1 MLEQLLMSLKVMV
14 LGMGTVFVA
23 LIALI
28 YVIEL
33 VNKIINADYNKNKKR
48 DTHEDESLKINEK
61 ETDASAALHSDGTVN
76 DTDEEEIIAV
86 ITAAIAASLNR
97 STHDIIVKSV
107 KRVPYNTP
115 AWNRAGRNQQIA
127 GSL

>member
-33 VNKIINADYNKNKKR
+33 TNKVLNIAQQESRQDTNRAETDVNKSEAV
-48 DTHEDESLKINEK
+48 NENFSGSK
-61 ETDASAALHSDGTVN
+61 TNEVIQE
-76 DTDEEEIIAV
+76 DEEEIIAV

-97 STHDIIVKSV
+97 STHDIVVRSV

-115 AWNRAGRNQQIA
+115 AWNRIGRNQQIA
-127 GSL
+127 GRL

>member
-1 MLEQLLMSLKVMV
+1 MQEQLLMSLKVMV
-14 LGMGTVFVA
+14 LGLGTVFIA

-33 VNKIINADYNKNKKR
+33 INKIINADHNKNKKS
-48 DTHEDESLKINEK
+48 DTHEDESLKRIEK
-61 ETDASAALHSDGTVN
+61 ETDASAALHVDETIN

-97 STHDIIVKSV
+97 STHDIVVKSV
-107 KRVPYNTP
+107 KRVPYHTP
-115 AWNRAGRNQQIA
+115 AWNRAGRNQQIT
-127 GSL
+127 GRL